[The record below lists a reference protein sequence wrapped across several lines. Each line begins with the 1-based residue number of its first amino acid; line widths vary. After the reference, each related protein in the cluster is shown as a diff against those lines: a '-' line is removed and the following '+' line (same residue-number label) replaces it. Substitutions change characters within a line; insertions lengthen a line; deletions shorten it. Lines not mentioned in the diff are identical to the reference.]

1 MSDSVIDVYLSDVG
15 EPQRT
20 TLQVLRERI
29 LQVVP
34 DAEEV
39 MAYGAPAFKVGGKTV
54 AGFAAYKNHLSYLP
68 HSGTVL
74 GGLSGELSGFEASKG
89 ALKFALDDAPPADLV
104 RKLISARMRELGM
117 EPPPGE

>member
-1 MSDSVIDVYLSDVG
+1 MSDIDVYLSNVS

-29 LQVVP
+29 REVVP

-39 MAYGAPAFKVGGKTV
+39 MAYGAPAFKVGGKAV

-74 GGLSGELSGFEASKG
+74 DGLRSELGGFEASKG
-89 ALKFALDDAPPADLV
+89 ALKCPLDEALTADLV

-117 EPPPGE
+117 EPPGE